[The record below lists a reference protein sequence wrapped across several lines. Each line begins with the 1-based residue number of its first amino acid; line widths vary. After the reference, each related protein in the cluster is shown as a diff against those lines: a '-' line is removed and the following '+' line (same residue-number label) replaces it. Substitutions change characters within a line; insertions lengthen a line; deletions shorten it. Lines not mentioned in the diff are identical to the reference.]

1 MITNSQKLRK
11 QINALIKSFETLKKL
26 NVDPQ
31 TIEYINIAINDLED
45 AFIAEVN
52 HENETK

>member
-11 QINALIKSFETLKKL
+11 QINALIKSFEALKKL
-26 NVDPQ
+26 NVDSQ

-52 HENETK
+52 HENEAK